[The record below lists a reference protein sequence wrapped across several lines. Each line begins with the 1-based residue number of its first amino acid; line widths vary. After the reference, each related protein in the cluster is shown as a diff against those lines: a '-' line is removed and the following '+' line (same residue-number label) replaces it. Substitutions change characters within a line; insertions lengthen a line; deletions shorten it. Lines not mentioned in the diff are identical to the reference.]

1 MHILARESCCT
12 CHFPHLLCQ
21 RWSILIMKNTHC
33 QYRWEPAGQRSGNK
47 VNGHSMGNRNYAAN
61 PFWNFCLGFK
71 CSSKY
76 WSCLSHIGKL
86 KTYRCPRF
94 VDGGSI
100 PQHLS
105 SGVLSPS
112 VSIWSVIVLQLT
124 LPSPIRFPWH
134 ARPQSSAAHSRSQE
148 RIGALGVS
156 LLVCFL
162 LKSKKWVRD
171 GVPLD
176 IYSSHALNFKAC

>member
-1 MHILARESCCT
+1 MHVLARESCCT

-47 VNGHSMGNRNYAAN
+47 VSSHSMGNRNYAVN
-61 PFWNFCLGFK
+61 SFWNFFLGFK

-94 VDGGSI
+94 VDGWNPSTPVIRSAITFCFNLVSDCATTYTSKSNQI
-100 PQHLS
+100 PMACKTPIQR
-105 SGVLSPS
+105 GAFS
-112 VSIWSVIVLQLT
+112 VTRT
-124 LPSPIRFPWH
+124 L
-134 ARPQSSAAHSRSQE
+134 AHWE
-148 RIGALGVS
+148 YH
-156 LLVCFL
+156 C
-162 LKSKKWVRD
+162 
-171 GVPLD
+171 
-176 IYSSHALNFKAC
+176 